1 MSNSTDKIKVYHKK
15 YFQENKEKVYEKQRE
30 WRKNNKEK
38 WIKSLSDSRKRRV
51 EKLKEEGVTNPW
63 GVVINGSKPKYR
75 KDV

>member
-1 MSNSTDKIKVYHKK
+1 MSNSTDKIKAYHKK

-51 EKLKEEGVTNPW
+51 EKLKEEGIINPW
-63 GVVINGSKPKYR
+63 AVVTKGSKPRYR
-75 KDV
+75 KEI